1 MMRWTVGLL
10 IGFCF
15 APLTFGQSTEDSTD
29 WHFRYEYFRSLFEDE
44 GLKVTTNVPEA
55 FDDPEDTVLIQVG
68 RLEAIHP
75 QYVRDFCQRGGAAL
89 VATDDRYNF
98 YGVGQFV
105 EGPVRVFGSEHR
117 YQGFED
123 CISINSVNSLHPLML
138 DVNQLVLNR
147 SGWLTSSR
155 WGEPDWK
162 VAFSLPEKTSQLSAS
177 ESPVLATT
185 DSFSSADGRLA
196 LCADPSVFTNGM
208 MWHGD
213 NAQLAVNMARYL
225 IGDGRKRVVFVVDNR
240 PLGSFRQSVS
250 QDVLDALPPPIE
262 PPASFWDLPLPLMAK
277 AANEMLGE
285 VQNSN
290 VLNEALADRPRNLS
304 QPRYL
309 RLLIFI
315 LTGIALMLLL
325 RRLISGG
332 RQQPGRSLVR
342 QMKSAQVMQNERITK
357 SAEYGHA
364 ASMLARELCVQVAA
378 SSDPADWVRRLKSNA
393 VVGSD
398 TIQKRYRGELSDV
411 VDMAVNTQKVHLSEQ
426 RFLDFGRTLSR
437 LRQLHDDEKLFA
449 T

>member
-1 MMRWTVGLL
+1 MIRWFVGLL
-10 IGFCF
+10 IGLGL
-15 APLTFGQSTEDSTD
+15 APCVLAQTTEDSTD

-44 GLKVTTNVPEA
+44 GLNVTTNVPEA
-55 FDDPEDTVLIQVG
+55 FSNPEETVLVQLG

-105 EGPVRVFGSEHR
+105 AGPVRVFGSRNR

-123 CISINSVNSLHPLML
+123 CVVINQVNSLHPLML
-138 DVNQLVLNR
+138 NVSQVVLNR

-162 VAFSLPEKTSQLSAS
+162 VAFKLPEETSQLSAS
-177 ESPVLATT
+177 ASPVIVTT
-185 DSFSSADGRLA
+185 EGFAAEKGRLA

-225 IGDGRKRVVFVVDNR
+225 IGAGRKNVVFVVDNR

-250 QDVLDALPPPIE
+250 QNVLDALPPPIE
-262 PPASFWDLPLPLMAK
+262 PPESFWDWPLPLMAK
-277 AANEMLGE
+277 AANKMVNE
-285 VQNSN
+285 VQSSN

-309 RLLIFI
+309 RLLIFVVVAA
-315 LTGIALMLLL
+315 ALFLLL
-325 RRLISGG
+325 RRLMAGG
-332 RQQPGRSLVR
+332 RSQPVRSLVR
-342 QMKSAQVMQNERITK
+342 TMKSAQTMQNERITK
-357 SAEYGHA
+357 TAEYGHA
-364 ASMLARELCVQVAA
+364 ACMLARELCGQVAG
-378 SSDPADWVRRLKSNA
+378 SSDPAEWVRRLKSNA
-393 VVGSD
+393 VVGRE
-398 TIQKRYRGELSDV
+398 TIHKRYRGDLSDV

-426 RFLDFGRTLSR
+426 RFLDFGRSLSR
-437 LRQLHDDEKLFA
+437 LRQLHEEQKLFA